1 MWGAA
6 VTLPNDCLVCP
17 RSVRID
23 TATDRYVRVA
33 NGCSRAA
40 RHDLLRSKAPAKLN
54 ELGRAR
60 AHVDAGDAHR
70 PNAQTRTMGMN
81 GNDYPAHPVAI
92 VLTGPRELVHKIRTL
107 VRLRDNRVRAR
118 TAAANQLT
126 ATGCDQEPTVR
137 SPRLP
142 TPDEY
147 GVGP

>member
-1 MWGAA
+1 
-6 VTLPNDCLVCP
+6 
-17 RSVRID
+17 
-23 TATDRYVRVA
+23 
-33 NGCSRAA
+33 
-40 RHDLLRSKAPAKLN
+40 
-54 ELGRAR
+54 
-60 AHVDAGDAHR
+60 
-70 PNAQTRTMGMN
+70 MN